1 MIRLY
6 TAVSKMFQE
15 IGNAYFDFEK
25 SIFYFL
31 LQFVWLKSVTLLF
44 LKLASGSQ
52 WGEGRGKRNMGVGE
66 EEVQAVMCKM
76 SCKDILLYR
85 ASLLA
90 QTVKNLPLVRETWV
104 WSLSWEDPL

>member
-6 TAVSKMFQE
+6 TAVSKKFKE

-52 WGEGRGKRNMGVGE
+52 WGEGREEGNMGVGE
-66 EEVQAVMCKM
+66 
-76 SCKDILLYR
+76 
-85 ASLLA
+85 
-90 QTVKNLPLVRETWV
+90 
-104 WSLSWEDPL
+104 

>member
-31 LQFVWLKSVTLLF
+31 LQFVWLKSVTLLC
-44 LKLASGSQ
+44 LKLASGYQ
-52 WGEGRGKRNMGVGE
+52 WGEGREEGNMGVGE
-66 EEVQAVMCKM
+66 
-76 SCKDILLYR
+76 
-85 ASLLA
+85 
-90 QTVKNLPLVRETWV
+90 
-104 WSLSWEDPL
+104 